1 LRLPIEH
8 QKGSGSRAT
17 TACPQ
22 ASVRKVGFGQRFQI
36 RGSPIA
42 ALKDAQLRHF
52 KSPRIVGRL
61 AYAYAVS
68 GNKDDALKILEE
80 LKLAAE
86 TDDDALIRIA
96 QVYIGLD
103 DKERAFEWLEKAY
116 QHRAHWLRLLKIDF
130 IYDPLRSDPRFKD
143 LVQRIGLPP

>member
-1 LRLPIEH
+1 M
-8 QKGSGSRAT
+8 
-17 TACPQ
+17 
-22 ASVRKVGFGQRFQI
+22 
-36 RGSPIA
+36 
-42 ALKDAQLRHF
+42 RHF

-86 TDDDALIRIA
+86 ADDDALIRMRR
-96 QVYIGLD
+96 YISHSMT
-103 DKERAFEWLEKAY
+103 RSVRSWLEKAY
-116 QHRAHWLRLLKIDF
+116 QHRAHWLILLKIDF